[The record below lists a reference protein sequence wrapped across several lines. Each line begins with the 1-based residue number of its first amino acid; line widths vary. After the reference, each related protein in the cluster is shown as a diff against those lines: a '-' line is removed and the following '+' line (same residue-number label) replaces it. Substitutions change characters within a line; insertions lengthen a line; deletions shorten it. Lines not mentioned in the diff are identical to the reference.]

1 MTPPDL
7 PDIVALAVPF
17 FILSMGAELLLGKWT
32 GRARY
37 DTRDTAASLVMGVGN
52 LSIGIV
58 FGFVSLGV
66 LMWLY
71 PYRLMDWG
79 WSWEWF
85 LLAFIIDDAR
95 YYVFHYLAHKSRW
108 FWWGHITHHSS
119 QHYNLSTALRQEW
132 SSPWNLA
139 FLLRVPLVLLL
150 GMHPLMLAFLGG
162 VNLVYQYWIHTEVIR
177 RLPSPIEF
185 LFNTPSH
192 HRAHHGANPR
202 YLDCNFGGTF
212 IIWDRIMGTFQ
223 PELDEEPVRYGLT
236 HNIATYNPL
245 RIAFH
250 ELISIGRDATL
261 RGIGV
266 GDRLRYV
273 FGPPGWSHD
282 GSRKTAETVKSEWR
296 AEQKKAE
303 QHAQQ
308 PSQN

>member
-1 MTPPDL
+1 
-7 PDIVALAVPF
+7 
-17 FILSMGAELLLGKWT
+17 
-32 GRARY
+32 
-37 DTRDTAASLVMGVGN
+37 
-52 LSIGIV
+52 
-58 FGFVSLGV
+58 
-66 LMWLY
+66 
-71 PYRLMDWG
+71 
-79 WSWEWF
+79 
-85 LLAFIIDDAR
+85 
-95 YYVFHYLAHKSRW
+95 
-108 FWWGHITHHSS
+108 
-119 QHYNLSTALRQEW
+119 
-132 SSPWNLA
+132 
-139 FLLRVPLVLLL
+139 
-150 GMHPLMLAFLGG
+150 
-162 VNLVYQYWIHTEVIR
+162 
-177 RLPSPIEF
+177 
-185 LFNTPSH
+185 
-192 HRAHHGANPR
+192 
-202 YLDCNFGGTF
+202 
-212 IIWDRIMGTFQ
+212 MGTFQ